1 MSTGIAFN
9 FTKTSI
15 SETPVN
21 SPISLHRI
29 HDPGTE
35 PPGGAEEAGQPDRTL
50 VIIDNRAL
58 ERECFAQSLI
68 ARGVGLEVLAV
79 GRIEEYTARR
89 DEVPPVCA
97 ILLNLGGRRV
107 GDAQVEDEIRRL
119 SAEFGK
125 IPLIVLAD
133 TDELPQILQ
142 ALEYGVR
149 GFIPT
154 SVGIG
159 DCIEA
164 IGLAMAGGVFV
175 PASSVIA
182 MRRLVESR
190 PETQPL
196 SGMFTLRQAEV
207 VEALRRG
214 KANKIIAY
222 ELNLRESTVKV
233 HIRNIMR
240 KLKATNRTEVAFKIN
255 HMFPGYAQAGGSHA
269 THPR

>member
-1 MSTGIAFN
+1 MSMGIASN
-9 FTKTSI
+9 GVKTSFSKPPI
-15 SETPVN
+15 N
-21 SPISLHRI
+21 SPISHHDI
-29 HDPGTE
+29 QDPGAG
-35 PPGGAEEAGQPDRTL
+35 PPGGADELDQLDRTL

-68 ARGVGLEVLAV
+68 ARGVGLEVLPV
-79 GRIEEYTARR
+79 GRIDEYTARR
-89 DEVPPVCA
+89 DQLPPVCA

-107 GDAQVEDEIRRL
+107 GDPQVGDEIRRL

-125 IPLIVLAD
+125 IPLILLAD

-154 SVGIG
+154 SVGI
-159 DCIEA
+159 DVCIEA

-175 PASSVIA
+175 PASSIMA
-182 MRRLVESR
+182 MRRLVESDS
-190 PETQPL
+190 ETRPL

-255 HMFPGYAQAGGSHA
+255 HMFPGYTPVGGSHA

>member
-1 MSTGIAFN
+1 MSMGIASN
-9 FTKTSI
+9 GANASLSKTPI
-15 SETPVN
+15 G
-21 SPISLHRI
+21 SPLSPHGL
-29 HDPGTE
+29 HDPGAE
-35 PPGGAEEAGQPDRTL
+35 PPGSEALALADRTL
-50 VIIDNRAL
+50 VIVDNRAL
-58 ERECFAQSLI
+58 ERECFAQSLV
-68 ARGVGLEVLAV
+68 ARGLGLTVLPV
-79 GRIEEYTARR
+79 GRIEDYMAKREQ
-89 DEVPPVCA
+89 VPPVCA
-97 ILLNLGGRRV
+97 ILLNIGGRRIGDPQV
-107 GDAQVEDEIRRL
+107 GEDIRRL
-119 SAEFGK
+119 SAEFAK
-125 IPLIVLAD
+125 IPLILLAD

-154 SVGIG
+154 SVGI
-159 DCIEA
+159 DVCIEA

-175 PASSVIA
+175 PASSVMA
-182 MRRLVESR
+182 MRRLVETGSDSR
-190 PETQPL
+190 PL

-255 HMFPGYAQAGGSHA
+255 HMFPGYTPVGGSQA

>member
-1 MSTGIAFN
+1 MSMGIA
-9 FTKTSI
+9 SI
-15 SETPVN
+15 GAKA
-21 SPISLHRI
+21 PISKIPINPISSHGM

-35 PPGGAEEAGQPDRTL
+35 PPGADEMEQLERTL

-68 ARGVGLEVLAV
+68 ARGVGLTVLPV
-79 GRIEEYTARR
+79 GRIEDYTAKR
-89 DEVPPVCA
+89 EQVPPVCA

-107 GDAQVEDEIRRL
+107 GDPQVGDEIRRL

-154 SVGIG
+154 SVGI
-159 DCIEA
+159 DVCIEA

-175 PASSVIA
+175 PASSVMA
-182 MRRLVESR
+182 MRRLVESGG
-190 PETQPL
+190 ETRPL

-255 HMFPGYAQAGGSHA
+255 HMFPGYMSVGGSHA